1 MKGGEG
7 GQVGKGCLGGKVK
20 FYERTRYTLQTIPHT
35 SFSDVINPPSLIADS
50 ILEMSAL

>member
-20 FYERTRYTLQTIPHT
+20 FYERRLDIHCKQ
-35 SFSDVINPPSLIADS
+35 SLIP
-50 ILEMSAL
+50 LFLM